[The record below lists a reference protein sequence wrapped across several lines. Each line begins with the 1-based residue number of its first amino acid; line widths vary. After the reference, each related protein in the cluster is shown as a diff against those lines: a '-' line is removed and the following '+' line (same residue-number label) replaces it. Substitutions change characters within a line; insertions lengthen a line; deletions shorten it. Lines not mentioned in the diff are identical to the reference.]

1 MDTQTM
7 TIHDVLSKG
16 LVHSVYQPIVKIESG
31 EIVAYEALARGPK
44 GSDLESPAHLFAEAR
59 SAGVLP
65 ALEYACRTAALRGAL
80 EAGLTKSIP
89 LFVNIESEVVG
100 EGDQEDHEIWE
111 NARRQLRVVWEI
123 TERDMTRSPAELL
136 KRIERITGA
145 GWSVAL
151 DDIGADPRS
160 LAMLP
165 FLSPDILKLDIQL
178 VHNRTSQDEAKIIH
192 AVDAEVERTGAQVI
206 SEGIETEVQ
215 RLAGIAMGATLG
227 QGWLFDHPGELVP
240 PKEPSEVLRLG
251 TRDAVSV
258 ERSPFE
264 IVAAMRP
271 VRRGPK
277 RILFEISRHLEH
289 QATALDVPP
298 VVLST
303 FQEMRHFTAATKNLY
318 EALAAELPLVAAFGA
333 GLNGDP
339 GKGVRGTNLEPTD
352 TLRNEWV
359 VVVIGSHF
367 AAGFAALDL
376 GDTGPDMDRRFAY
389 SITYKRNAA
398 VRMAKSLLSRM
409 YAP

>member
-1 MDTQTM
+1 MGLGWVVTGSRRMKAQTM
-7 TIHDVLSKG
+7 TIHDVLSEG

-31 EIVAYEALARGPK
+31 EIMAYEALARGPND
-44 GSDLESPAHLFAEAR
+44 SDLESPARLFAEAR
-59 SAGVLP
+59 RAGVLP

-100 EGDQEDHEIWE
+100 EGDREDHEIWE
-111 NARRQLRVVWEI
+111 NARQQLRVVWEI
-123 TERDMTRSPAELL
+123 TERDMTHSPAELL
-136 KRIERITGA
+136 KRIERIRGA

-178 VHNRTSQDEAKIIH
+178 VQNRTSQDEAKIVH
-192 AVDAEVERTGAQVI
+192 AVDAEVERTGAQVV

-215 RLAGIAMGATLG
+215 RLAGIAMGATLA
-227 QGWLFDHPGELVP
+227 QGWLFARPGPLVP
-240 PKEPSEVLRLG
+240 PATPAVELRLG
-251 TRDAVSV
+251 TREAISV

-277 RILFEISRHLEH
+277 RVLFEISRHLEQ
-289 QATALDVPP
+289 QAIALNVSP

-303 FQEMRHFTAATKNLY
+303 FQDVRRFTAATQRLY
-318 EALAAELPLVAAFGA
+318 EALADELPLTGGRFRRR
-333 GLNGDP
+333 LNG
-339 GKGVRGTNLEPTD
+339 GT
-352 TLRNEWV
+352 W
-359 VVVIGSHF
+359 
-367 AAGFAALDL
+367 AG
-376 GDTGPDMDRRFAY
+376 GEGHQ
-389 SITYKRNAA
+389 S
-398 VRMAKSLLSRM
+398 
-409 YAP
+409 